1 MLNQTKSLL
10 TIVIPTK
17 EEARLKRLFQVRSP
31 QRDAETDR
39 ERLGSVV
46 DAINTAVGS
55 ARSEREA
62 LRARVNDARDLASFA
77 VGTGSDEYLTREAK
91 DTSRIA
97 EYERQMSVGEKRIAE
112 LDRQIEGLTAL
123 QELAGR
129 FFP

>member
-1 MLNQTKSLL
+1 
-10 TIVIPTK
+10 
-17 EEARLKRLFQVRSP
+17 LKRLFQVRSP
-31 QRDAETDR
+31 QRDAQTDH

-46 DAINTAVGS
+46 KAINTAVGS
-55 ARSEREA
+55 ARSERDA

-97 EYERQMSVGEKRIAE
+97 QYEQQMTVGEKRITE
-112 LDRQIEGLTAL
+112 LDRQIEGLIAL

>member
-1 MLNQTKSLL
+1 
-10 TIVIPTK
+10 
-17 EEARLKRLFQVRSP
+17 LKRLFQVRSP

-46 DAINTAVGS
+46 KAINTAVGS
-55 ARSEREA
+55 ARGERDA
-62 LRARVNDARDLASFA
+62 LRARVSDARDLASFA

-129 FFP
+129 FLP

>member
-1 MLNQTKSLL
+1 M
-10 TIVIPTK
+10 
-17 EEARLKRLFQVRSP
+17 KRLFQVRSP

-46 DAINTAVGS
+46 KAINAAVGS
-55 ARSEREA
+55 ARGERDA
-62 LRARVNDARDLASFA
+62 LRVRVSNARDLASFA

-91 DTSRIA
+91 DKARIA
-97 EYERQMSVGEKRIAE
+97 EYEQQMTMGEKRITE